1 MRVHDFLGRAG
12 KESLIGK
19 TGARQQAVKEID
31 RWIMRSAK
39 P

>member
-12 KESLIGK
+12 KECLIEK

-31 RWIMRSAK
+31 RWIMRSTE

>member
-12 KESLIGK
+12 KESLIEK
-19 TGARQQAVKEID
+19 TGARPRAVKEID
-31 RWIMRSAK
+31 RCIMRSGK